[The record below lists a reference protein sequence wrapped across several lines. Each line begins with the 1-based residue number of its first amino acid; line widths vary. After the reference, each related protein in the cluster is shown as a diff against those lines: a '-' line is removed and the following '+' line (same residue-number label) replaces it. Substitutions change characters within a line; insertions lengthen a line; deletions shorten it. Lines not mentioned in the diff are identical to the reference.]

1 MIVIL
6 MIHVH
11 RRALA
16 KTISWRGISLLFT
29 TLGVWLV
36 TGRWC
41 LAASVGLAEIAV
53 KFGGYYLHECFWD
66 WVDLHRLPKP
76 LSFFRS
82 LSKNNE
88 EQPCQQP
95 YYSART

>member
-1 MIVIL
+1 

-11 RRALA
+11 RRALV
-16 KTISWRGISLLFT
+16 KTISWRCTALLFT

-36 TGRWC
+36 TGRLS
-41 LAASVGLAEIAV
+41 LAASVGLAEITV

-66 WVDLHRLPKP
+66 WLDLHRPPKP

-82 LSKNNE
+82 LSKNE
-88 EQPCQQP
+88 EQSCQQP